1 MTCSADR
8 IVFITTS
15 SILLNIALS
24 SIPYS
29 LNAFFRATR
38 DHLLP
43 TPSAFASLFAT
54 KFGLNLFNE

>member
-1 MTCSADR
+1 M
-8 IVFITTS
+8 TTS
-15 SILLNIALS
+15 SIFLNIALS
-24 SIPYS
+24 SRPYS
-29 LNAFFRATR
+29 LNAFLNATS